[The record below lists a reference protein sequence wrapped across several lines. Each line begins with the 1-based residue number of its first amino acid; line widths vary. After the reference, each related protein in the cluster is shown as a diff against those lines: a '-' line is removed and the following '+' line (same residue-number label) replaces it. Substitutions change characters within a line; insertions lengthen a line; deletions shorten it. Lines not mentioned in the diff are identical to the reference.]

1 MAIELLKMQSVA
13 GKVKHF
19 KDIIIQLGHNTNK
32 EINRNYVNFLFY
44 FQLKLI

>member
-13 GKVKHF
+13 GKVKYF
-19 KDIIIQLGHNTNK
+19 KDIIIYLGHNTDE
-32 EINRNYVNFLFY
+32 EINRKYVNFLIY